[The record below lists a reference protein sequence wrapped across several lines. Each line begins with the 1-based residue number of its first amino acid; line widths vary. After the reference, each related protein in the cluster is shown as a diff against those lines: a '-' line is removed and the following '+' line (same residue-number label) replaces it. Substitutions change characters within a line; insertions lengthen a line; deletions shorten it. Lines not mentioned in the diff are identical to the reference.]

1 MSIRAVDWSLKNVG
15 GLKKGEKLV
24 LVALSD
30 YADERG
36 VSWPTQGELAKKTGL
51 RRETVNR
58 SLKSLEKKG
67 LVESELFFPTPT
79 KNNRTEKHYK
89 VLVGKKW
96 RENEQNA

>member
-1 MSIRAVDWSLKNVG
+1 MSIRAVDWALKSVT
-15 GLKKGEKLV
+15 GLKKGEKIV

-30 YADERG
+30 FADESG
-36 VSWPTQGELAKKTGL
+36 ASWPTQGELAKKTGL

-67 LVESELFFPTPT
+67 LVESSLFFPYPT
-79 KNNRTEKHYK
+79 KNKRTEKHYK
-89 VLVGKKW
+89 VLVGRKW